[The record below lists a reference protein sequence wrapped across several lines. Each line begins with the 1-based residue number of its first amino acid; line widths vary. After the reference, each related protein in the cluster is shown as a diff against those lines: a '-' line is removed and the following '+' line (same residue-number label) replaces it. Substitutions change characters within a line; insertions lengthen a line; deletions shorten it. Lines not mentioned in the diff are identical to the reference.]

1 MEEEKLV
8 AIISPWE
15 KLSEVVRAKFR
26 VESLPRPK
34 KVMVWRSDLQQ
45 NDKLE
50 AELRGIGIREFE
62 LCRKKV
68 VTQWD
73 DR

>member
-15 KLSEVVRAKFR
+15 KLPEVVRAKFR
-26 VESLPRPK
+26 VESLPRSK
-34 KVMVWRSDLQQ
+34 MVMVWRSDLQ
-45 NDKLE
+45 DGDRLE
-50 AELRGIGIREFE
+50 AELKKIGVARYE